1 MDESRLPVPLA
12 RVALRV
18 IPGSVLNRLT
28 YLLIRRMQKIHPAL
42 FENLAR
48 LDAAT
53 VCIDPSDL
61 PHRFILKFGHGPAS
75 LTISERAE
83 YSCDAVVKGNLESL
97 LNLLEGRIDS
107 DMMFFSREITI
118 TGDTSVVVALRN
130 TLDREE
136 ISLLDDITAMCGPA
150 ANPAR
155 KAMVRINKIMEG
167 VKRSMKHAAERR
179 HPHDPSETDAKHE
192 CARLQDEIKALK
204 FRLAKF
210 EVRGKRMDASA
221 L

>member
-18 IPGSVLNRLT
+18 IPESVLNRLT
-28 YLLIRRMQKIHPAL
+28 YLLIRRMQKIHPGL
-42 FENLAR
+42 FQNLAR

-53 VCIDPSDL
+53 VCIEPSDL
-61 PHRFILKFGHGPAS
+61 PYRFVLKFGQGPTS
-75 LTISERAE
+75 LRTAPRAG
-83 YSCDAVVKGNLESL
+83 YSCDAAVKGKLESL

-107 DMMFFSREITI
+107 DMMFFSREIII
-118 TGDTSVVVALRN
+118 TGDTAVVVALRN

-136 ISLLDDITAMCGPA
+136 IRLLDDISAMCGPVS
-150 ANPAR
+150 NPAR
-155 KAMVRINKIMEG
+155 KVIVEVNKFMDHI
-167 VKRSMKHAAERR
+167 KTSMKNAHERR
-179 HPHDPSETDAKHE
+179 YSHDADETAAKLE
-192 CARLQDEIKALK
+192 CARLQEEIKALK

>member
-18 IPGSVLNRLT
+18 IPESVLNRLM
-28 YLLIRRMQKIHPAL
+28 YLLIHRMQKIHPGL
-42 FENLAR
+42 FQNLAR

-75 LTISERAE
+75 LRTSGRAGC
-83 YSCDAVVKGNLESL
+83 SCDAIVKGKLESL

-136 ISLLDDITAMCGPA
+136 IQLLDDISAMCGPV

-155 KAMVRINKIMEG
+155 KVIVKVNKFME
-167 VKRSMKHAAERR
+167 KIRTSMKHPHAADEA
-179 HPHDPSETDAKHE
+179 EAKRE
-192 CARLQDEIKALK
+192 CARLQEEVKALR

-221 L
+221 P